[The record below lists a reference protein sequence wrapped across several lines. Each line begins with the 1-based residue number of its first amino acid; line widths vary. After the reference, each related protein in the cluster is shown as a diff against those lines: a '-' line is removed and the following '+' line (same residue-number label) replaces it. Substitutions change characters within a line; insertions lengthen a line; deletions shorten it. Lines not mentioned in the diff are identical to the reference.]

1 MIARDRLRKAILLLA
16 VLLLPAWTVSAS
28 ASGEWLA
35 FSGSKPVCATA
46 AKLMAVAAKKRKLF
60 LIGSICV

>member
-16 VLLLPAWTVSAS
+16 VFLLPAWTVSAS

-35 FSGSKPVCATA
+35 FSGENDPASRTGWNIPSGT
-46 AKLMAVAAKKRKLF
+46 
-60 LIGSICV
+60 